1 MQENFD
7 HISKLWAIKTIVD
20 AANNKYT
27 ELCSNNACVSG
38 SEVLAVMRLVADAT
52 AKVLHMRWT
61 NTDGLYHGVRIYKQA
76 IKNI

>member
-1 MQENFD
+1 
-7 HISKLWAIKTIVD
+7 
-20 AANNKYT
+20 
-27 ELCSNNACVSG
+27 
-38 SEVLAVMRLVADAT
+38 LVADAT